1 VRIRAIRFPSS
12 GRSPARADRDDQI
25 ASMAE
30 ELAAQRAI
38 VDVLNVGTV
47 VLDKDGRVTF
57 MNRAFHYFWRVPV
70 DMVGSD
76 LTFDELMRNGRGMKA
91 YAIGHERVEEYLLK
105 KIDLIRSGEDRPSK
119 SASATALSFS
129 SAAKDCPMAAIC

>member
-1 VRIRAIRFPSS
+1 MRIRAIRFPTSAH
-12 GRSPARADRDDQI
+12 SPARDERDVRIAD
-25 ASMAE
+25 MAE
-30 ELAAQRAI
+30 VLAALRAI
-38 VDVLNVGTV
+38 VEVLNVGIV

-70 DMVGSD
+70 DMVRSD